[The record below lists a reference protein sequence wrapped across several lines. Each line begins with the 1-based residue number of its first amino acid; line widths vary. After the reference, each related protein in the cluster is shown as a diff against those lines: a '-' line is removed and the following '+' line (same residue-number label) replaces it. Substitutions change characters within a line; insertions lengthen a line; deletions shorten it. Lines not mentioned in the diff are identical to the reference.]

1 MATTALPNTP
11 NVQMA
16 PIETT
21 NGRHFL
27 SMRWQAVFSLRTEKV
42 SPARVCAC
50 VPQEHGKNKSD
61 HPVKD
66 PPMPI
71 PRIIH
76 VFWQGRRD
84 PIVEACI
91 ARMHEINSGWD
102 VRRYDAYDECEEVE
116 GFDALRV
123 QAKSDW
129 LRICLIV
136 KYGGLWLD
144 ATTICV
150 DHVETWLDVAA
161 ERVVGFECP
170 IKEGQSTPA
179 LENWAFAAR
188 PGHPLA
194 RAWQREF
201 GHAIRVGFDAYK
213 AQNRDALGAHPIYG
227 HMPYLTMHGAYL
239 KVHDDAQVFMRNVYD
254 CDFGPFY
261 YQRNHHKNGSKNR
274 WIPTFRLFVADPRHP
289 PLMKFTGEQRCYAN
303 NALAVMP
310 LMPGSFMHKKLHL
323 HPRVGRVGLLVLLAL
338 VALVGALVATGRA
351 RARTVQ
357 KTLGGA
363 P

>member
-1 MATTALPNTP
+1 
-11 NVQMA
+11 
-16 PIETT
+16 
-21 NGRHFL
+21 
-27 SMRWQAVFSLRTEKV
+27 
-42 SPARVCAC
+42 
-50 VPQEHGKNKSD
+50 
-61 HPVKD
+61 
-66 PPMPI
+66 MPI

-91 ARMHEINSGWD
+91 ARMREINSGWD

-136 KYGGLWLD
+136 RYGGLWLD

-303 NALAVMP
+303 YALAVMP
-310 LMPGSFMHKKLHL
+310 LMPESFMHKKLHL
-323 HPRVGRVGLLVLLAL
+323 HPRVGLLVLLVL
-338 VALVGALVATGRA
+338 VALVGALVATSRA
-351 RARTVQ
+351 RARTAQ